1 MEIEKID
8 HIGIAVKKIEDA
20 FKFYSENFNLKISE
34 PIEVLSQKVRVAFIE
49 IGGVKLELIEPLDED
64 SPVAKFI
71 KKKGEG
77 LHHICFE
84 VDDIEDA
91 LKKLKENEVRLV
103 DCVPRVGATGKR
115 IAFLHPENAFG
126 VLIEL
131 KEK

>member
-1 MEIEKID
+1 MEINKID
-8 HIGIAVKKIEDA
+8 HIGIAVKSIQEA
-20 FKFYSENFNLKISE
+20 SKFYSNILDLKISE

-49 IGGVKLELIEPLDED
+49 IGGVKLELIEPLGED

-71 KKKGEG
+71 QKRGEG

-91 LKKLKENEVRLV
+91 LKKVKENEVRLV

-115 IAFLHPENAFG
+115 IAFLHPESAFG